1 MHQALLELLQLKQ
14 FDQIAIK
21 EITEQ
26 AGVSYPVFF
35 RQFHSKEE
43 LLADVATEQ
52 VRNLLGHTE
61 AAFDANSEVSIDGLC
76 WYVQDHRKLWQA
88 LLTGGANAAM
98 RAEFSRISRE
108 LMQGR
113 PRYNPGLPL
122 ELAEELVANAIFDIL
137 TWWMRQPDD
146 YPIGNVI
153 KLLDTLVVRIYTRPL
168 DIRLE

>member
-1 MHQALLELLQLKQ
+1 MQRAFLELLQVKQ

-21 EITEQ
+21 EITEH

-35 RQFHSKEE
+35 RQFRDKEE

-52 VRNLLGHTE
+52 VRNLFGHMV
-61 AAFDANSEVSIDGLC
+61 AAFDANSEMSVDSLC
-76 WYVQDHRKLWQA
+76 GYVRDHRKLWRT

-98 RAEFSRISRE
+98 RAEFSRVSRE
-108 LMQGR
+108 LMQTR

-122 ELAEELVANAIFDIL
+122 DLSGELVANAIFDIL

-146 YPIGNVI
+146 YPVGNVI
-153 KLLDTLVVRIYTRPL
+153 RLLDTLVVRIYTRPL
-168 DIRLE
+168 DLRLE